1 MFEFRRI
8 FFLSLMFF
16 LFSCAVDF
24 SNKTDIGGTWIRYS
38 TSVRNENIKEELT
51 IELSNEKFKNAEGKV
66 DKTIIPGKFVW
77 NYFTDGKADK
87 KLSFSGTLQV
97 SKTDFT
103 VAFIPSD
110 ESVTP
115 VIRNFMLAQFGESL
129 SLVDTGNGDRTAV
142 YLKKIIIGE

>member
-8 FFLSLMFF
+8 LSLLMAVL

-24 SNKTDIGGTWIRYS
+24 SNKTDIGGTWIRFS
-38 TSVRNENIKEELT
+38 KSVENENIREELV
-51 IELSNEKFKNAEGKV
+51 IELSREKFKNAEGKV
-66 DKTIIPGKFVW
+66 DKTIIPGKFTW
-77 NYFTDGKADK
+77 NYFTDGQADK
-87 KLSFSGTLQV
+87 ELSFSGTVQV

-115 VIRNFMLAQFGESL
+115 VVRNFILGQFGENL
-129 SLVDTGNGDRTAV
+129 SLVDTSDSDRTSV
-142 YLKKIIIGE
+142 YFKEEE